1 MTFQEML
8 AMQGKPKLRNRPRHE
23 EENMQL
29 QCVKWF
35 DYQYPKLKL
44 RLHHSPN
51 GGKRD
56 EREGARFKAM
66 GTRAGFPDL
75 ILLYPNK
82 FYPYMGIELKTSTGK
97 QSEQQKE
104 YQKMF
109 EETGAK
115 YIVVRSLDEF
125 ISEVNNYIKDE

>member
-8 AMQGKPKLRNRPRHE
+8 ALQGKPKLRNRPRHE
-23 EENMQL
+23 EENMQIHL
-29 QCVKWF
+29 VKWF

-44 RLHHSPN
+44 YLHSSPN

-56 EREGARFKAM
+56 KREGARFKAM

-75 ILLYPNK
+75 ILLHPNK
-82 FYPYMGIELKTSTGK
+82 FYPFMGIELKTEKGK

-109 EETGAK
+109 EEIGAK

-125 ISEVNNYIKDE
+125 ISEITNYLKEE